1 LLAYTKFTFKEFR
14 VCVRA
19 IFAFA
24 GVPPRHTRAAFPAG
38 GAEHA
43 GAGASPHQE
52 ARTFGPI
59 PEPDGPGA
67 LRDRRLGS
75 IRTGPL
81 RDFNSDEGFKVAL
94 DQSIDAATAESGRAN
109 LGAVGN
115 HLLKLLPDCD
125 G

>member
-52 ARTFGPI
+52 ARTSDPYLSPMDQVRFVI
-59 PEPDGPGA
+59 GA
-67 LRDRRLGS
+67 SGLFARPLDRAVIVQS
-75 IRTGPL
+75 N
-81 RDFNSDEGFKVAL
+81 DSNSL
-94 DQSIDAATAESGRAN
+94 
-109 LGAVGN
+109 
-115 HLLKLLPDCD
+115 
-125 G
+125 